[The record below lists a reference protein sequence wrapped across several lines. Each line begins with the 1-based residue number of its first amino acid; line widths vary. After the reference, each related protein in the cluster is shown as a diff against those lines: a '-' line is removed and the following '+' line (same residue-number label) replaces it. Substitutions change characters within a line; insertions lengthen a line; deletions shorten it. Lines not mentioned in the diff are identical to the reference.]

1 MNYLPTTLE
10 PRGNLYYQESNETYS
25 SNTNS
30 ATEEDEEGP
39 LKNFMSTR
47 RLPSLNALSS
57 NAQLQLQQQQQQQQ
71 QQDDYIRL
79 KLSGMSVCVSPNSP
93 RGQATL
99 ERGAAANE
107 YFPPPPPPH
116 HTATASTK
124 PFDPLRS
131 STSLRRILHDNHG
144 RRHSIANMDLERSP
158 QVHPSSTAYYSP
170 QQPLQAQQPPPYHR
184 HTSFPGH
191 YSAPSSPPLEP
202 TSRSTTYHPQ
212 PSMRRNSSALIYRV
226 KSITETRRMSLAR
239 KAAVAVE
246 EEEEHVKDDMD
257 GLYSRSPELRFSHKL
272 AERKRRKE
280 MKDLFE
286 DLKNA
291 LPVDKTLKTSKWA
304 ILTKAVEYIS
314 LLQKRDQNMEQELI
328 SLKQQLEQLKK

>member
-1 MNYLPTTLE
+1 MNYLPSTLE
-10 PRGNLYYQESNETYS
+10 PKGDLYYQESNEMHS

-47 RLPSLNALSS
+47 RLPSLNTLSS
-57 NAQLQLQQQQQQQQ
+57 NTHLQQQQQQ

-93 RGQATL
+93 RGQATV
-99 ERGAAANE
+99 ERGGAANE
-107 YFPPPPPPH
+107 YFPPPPP
-116 HTATASTK
+116 HTMNTK

-144 RRHSIANMDLERSP
+144 RRHSIANMDLDRSP
-158 QVHPSSTAYYSP
+158 QAHHHPSSITYYSP
-170 QQPLQAQQPPPYHR
+170 QQPQQTLQPPSYH
-184 HTSFPGH
+184 HHASFPGH

-202 TSRSTTYHPQ
+202 ASRSTTTYHSQ
-212 PSMRRNSSALIYRV
+212 PSMRRNSSALIYRE
-226 KSITETRRMSLAR
+226 KSITETRRMSLNQYSR
-239 KAAVAVE
+239 SSHIGKAVVTVE
-246 EEEEHVKDDMD
+246 EEEDEGEHVKDDMD

-286 DLKNA
+286 ELKNA

-304 ILTKAVEYIS
+304 ILTKD
-314 LLQKRDQNMEQELI
+314 RDQSMEQELI
-328 SLKQQLEQLKK
+328 SLKQQVEHLKENK

>member
-1 MNYLPTTLE
+1 MNYLPSTLE
-10 PRGNLYYQESNETYS
+10 PRGDLYYQESNELYS

-47 RLPSLNALSS
+47 RLPSLNSLSN
-57 NAQLQLQQQQQQQQ
+57 NAQLQQQQ
-71 QQDDYIRL
+71 QQDDYIRI

-107 YFPPPPPPH
+107 YFPSSSSH
-116 HTATASTK
+116 ATTK
-124 PFDPLRS
+124 PFDPIRS
-131 STSLRRILHDNHG
+131 STSLRRIIHDNHG
-144 RRHSIANMDLERSP
+144 RRHSIANVDLNRS
-158 QVHPSSTAYYSP
+158 HPAYHPPPPP
-170 QQPLQAQQPPPYHR
+170 QQQPSQSQQQYH
-184 HTSFPGH
+184 HHASFPGH
-191 YSAPSSPPLEP
+191 YSAPSSPPLES
-202 TSRSTTYHPQ
+202 TSRPTPYPNDTLPPH
-212 PSMRRNSSALIYRV
+212 PSMRRNSSALIYRE
-226 KSITETRRMSLAR
+226 KGITETRRMSLAR
-239 KAAVAVE
+239 KAATVD
-246 EEEEHVKDDMD
+246 EEHVKDDMD

-286 DLKNA
+286 ELKDV

-304 ILTKAVEYIS
+304 ILTKAVEYVS
-314 LLQKRDQNMEQELI
+314 LLRDRDQSMEQELI
-328 SLKQQLEQLKK
+328 SLKQQLESLKK

>member
-1 MNYLPTTLE
+1 MNYSPPTLE
-10 PRGNLYYQESNETYS
+10 PKGDLYYQESNEVYS
-25 SNTNS
+25 SVSLSLGFPESMSHYVNVYS
-30 ATEEDEEGP
+30 D
-39 LKNFMSTR
+39 FMLTR
-47 RLPSLNALSS
+47 RLPSLDALSS
-57 NAQLQLQQQQQQQQ
+57 SAQLHQQ

-93 RGQATL
+93 RGQASL

-107 YFPPPPPPH
+107 YFPPPPPS
-116 HTATASTK
+116 HTTTTTTK
-124 PFDPLRS
+124 PFDSLRS

-144 RRHSIANMDLERSP
+144 RRHSIANMDLNRSP
-158 QVHPSSTAYYSP
+158 QAYHLP
-170 QQPLQAQQPPPYHR
+170 QQPPQPQQSSYHH
-184 HTSFPGH
+184 HTSFLGH

-212 PSMRRNSSALIYRV
+212 PSMRRNSSALIYRE

-239 KAAVAVE
+239 KAAVVVE
-246 EEEEHVKDDMD
+246 EENGHVKEDMD

-286 DLKNA
+286 ELKNA

-304 ILTKAVEYIS
+304 ILTK
-314 LLQKRDQNMEQELI
+314 
-328 SLKQQLEQLKK
+328 